1 MVISD
6 AEKPT
11 ILVTGAAGYVG
22 SHVVNQLLRKG
33 YAVRAAIRS
42 ERRAQEVLDTVA
54 SEGLDRDD
62 VDFAVADL
70 TADEGW
76 PEAVAG
82 ARYVLHVASPFPT
95 DAPQNDDD
103 IIIPAHQGT
112 LRVLR
117 HARDAGCAKV
127 VLTSSFAAVGYSPKT
142 SDQWSE
148 QDWTDPDDDNTAYI
162 RSKAI
167 AERAAWDFISREG
180 GGLQL
185 TTLVPVGIFGP
196 TIGTHVSTSV
206 KFIQSMLT
214 GELKRVVP
222 QYFGVV
228 DVRDVATAHLQAM
241 TNDDASNERILLV
254 ADGPPQS
261 FLAIA
266 TILRDSLGEAAW
278 QVTTDEYSELE
289 VRQLAETVPALREAL
304 TQLGKQPQISNA
316 KAMSIL
322 GWKPRP
328 VAETIRDTARSLIAR
343 GLV

>member
-1 MVISD
+1 M
-6 AEKPT
+6 
-11 ILVTGAAGYVG
+11 TGAAGYVG
-22 SHVVNQLLRKG
+22 SHVVNQLLRCG

-54 SEGLDRDD
+54 SQGLDPHD

-70 TADEGW
+70 SADDGW
-76 PEAVAG
+76 AAAVAG
-82 ARYVLHVASPFPT
+82 TRYVLHIASPFPAN
-95 DAPQNDDD
+95 APQNDDD

-142 SDQWSE
+142 GDQWSE
-148 QDWTDPDDDNTAYI
+148 RDWTDPDDDNTAYI

-167 AERAAWDFISREG
+167 AERAAWDFIAREG
-180 GGLQL
+180 GGMQL

-196 TIGTHVSTSV
+196 TIGTHLSASV

-214 GELKRVVP
+214 GELTRVVP

-241 TNDDASNERILLV
+241 TNDDASGERILLV

-261 FLAIA
+261 FLSIA
-266 TILRDSLGEAAW
+266 TILRDSLREAASR
-278 QVTTDEYSELE
+278 VPTDEYSEQE
-289 VRQLAETVPALREAL
+289 VRQLSETVPALRETL
-304 TQLGKQPQISNA
+304 TQLGKRPEISNA

-322 GWKPRP
+322 GWTPRP
-328 VAETIRDTARSLIAR
+328 VAETICDTAQSLIDR

>member
-1 MVISD
+1 MVISHAD
-6 AEKPT
+6 QPI

-22 SHVVNQLLRKG
+22 SHVVNQLLRSG

-54 SEGLDRDD
+54 SQGLDPHD

-82 ARYVLHVASPFPT
+82 AHYVVHIASPFPT

-167 AERAAWDFISREG
+167 AERAAWDFIAREG

-196 TIGTHVSTSV
+196 TIGTHLSTSV

-214 GELKRVVP
+214 GELTRVVP

-241 TNDDASNERILLV
+241 TNDDASGERILLV

-261 FLAIA
+261 FLSIA
-266 TILRDSLGEAAW
+266 TILRDSLGEAAS
-278 QVTTDEYSELE
+278 QVTTDEYSEQE

-304 TQLGKQPQISNA
+304 TQLGKRPQISNA
-316 KAMSIL
+316 KAKSIL
-322 GWKPRP
+322 GWTPRS
-328 VAETIRDTARSLIAR
+328 VAETVRDTAQSLIDR